1 VSRLTASLLTFCVF
15 TSLARAEIV
24 NIPSL
29 TSPVIDEAAL
39 LTANEARRIEDRL
52 YSFKD
57 AFQMQVWI
65 APTLGD
71 ESIEA
76 LSIRAVDKW
85 KLGAEKT
92 DKGLLL
98 LIAVKERRMRLEV
111 GHGLEGDIPDAL
123 SARILDQLLR
133 PALRSGNFSQGINE
147 VIDEVSAILNVGD
160 HPQQRH
166 VQGKGGSFPALF
178 IILLPFIVFVV
189 LGRVLGSVFG
199 FRSRRR
205 YPWDGGFGGGG
216 GWGGGGFGGGS
227 GGGWSGGGG
236 SFGGGGSSSNW

>member
-1 VSRLTASLLTFCVF
+1 MSRLIVSLFSF
-15 TSLARAEIV
+15 FALALGAHAEIV
-24 NIPSL
+24 SIPAL
-29 TSPVIDEAAL
+29 TSPVIDEVGV
-39 LTANEARRIEDRL
+39 LTGNEARRIEDRL
-52 YSFKD
+52 YGFKE

-85 KLGAEKT
+85 KLGNEKT

-98 LIAVKERRMRLEV
+98 LIAVKERQMRLEI

-133 PALRSGNFSQGINE
+133 PALRSGNFSQGIND
-147 VIDEVSAILNVGD
+147 VIDEIAAILKVGD
-160 HPQQRH
+160 QPLQRH
-166 VQGKGGSFPALF
+166 VSDEGGGIPALF
-178 IILLPFIVFVV
+178 IIFLPFIVFIV
-189 LGRVLGSVFG
+189 LGRFLGSVFG
-199 FRSRRR
+199 FRRRR